1 MKKELK
7 IDKERL
13 KEERAKMRKKAKG
26 AMGDYKKFALK
37 GNAIDLAIG
46 MVIGAAFTTIVNS
59 IVSCIITPLI
69 SLLTDKIDIS
79 SLFFALDGKTYT
91 SIDAAKAAGAAII
104 TYGELIN
111 AVINFLIISVILFII
126 TKYIS
131 KAKAKLEA
139 LDKDEIDEAEAEK
152 KSKVKECPYCF
163 SEIDKRATKC
173 PHCASELKVIKEEN

>member
-7 IDKERL
+7 IDKETL
-13 KEERAKMRKKAKG
+13 KAEREKMKKKAKG

-46 MVIGAAFTTIVNS
+46 MVIGAAFTAIVNA
-59 IVSCIITPLI
+59 IVSCVITPVI

-79 SLFFALDGKTYT
+79 SLFVALDGKEYA

-104 TYGELIN
+104 TYGELVN
-111 AVINFLIISVILFII
+111 AIINFLIISIILFII

-152 KSKVKECPYCF
+152 KAKTKVCPHCY
-163 SEIDKRATKC
+163 SEIDKRATRC
-173 PHCASELKVIKEEN
+173 PNCTSELKLEKESK